1 MDHRTTLSEL
11 RELALRFRDERN
23 WAQFHDPKNL
33 AAGLAIEAAELQE
46 LFLWK
51 KPEEIAAM
59 LESESGARRAREEI
73 ADILIFVLYLSH
85 AFGVDLADAM
95 REKLEANAAKY
106 PVEKCFGR
114 HSKYDEL

>member
-1 MDHRTTLSEL
+1 MDDQTTLSDL
-11 RELALRFRDERN
+11 RALALRFRDERN

-51 KPEEIAAM
+51 KPEEIAAI
-59 LESESGARRAREEI
+59 LASEPGARRAREEI
-73 ADILIFVLYLSH
+73 ADILIFILYLSH
-85 AFGVDLADAM
+85 ACGVDLAEAT
-95 REKLEANAAKY
+95 RAKLEANAAKY

-114 HSKYDEL
+114 HAKYDEL